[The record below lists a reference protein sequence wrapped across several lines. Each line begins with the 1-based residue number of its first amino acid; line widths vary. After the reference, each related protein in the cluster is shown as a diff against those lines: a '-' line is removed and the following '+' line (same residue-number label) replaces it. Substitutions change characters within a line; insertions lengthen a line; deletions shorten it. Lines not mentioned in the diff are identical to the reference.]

1 MKIEHFL
8 IDGNSSIKDALTKID
23 QNSFGIIFS
32 KKKSGEVYGVA
43 TDGDIRR
50 SLIAG
55 LGLDDKLDKCINKKF
70 YWENENISR
79 ELLIK
84 KLDHK
89 IKVIPILD
97 SKMHLIDVITKENL
111 PEIIEKPVYARSKS
125 PVRISFGGGGSDLTH
140 YFSNGIGAVINATV
154 SFYSHATLHIRTDAK
169 IVIHSLDLKAT
180 LNADNLEDCLN
191 MKGEFG
197 LIQAVIKTINP
208 NFGFELDLHSDFPMS
223 SGLGGSAVVA
233 AAILGCFN
241 QFRKDQWSLHELS
254 ELAYQAERLYQG
266 VEGGWQ
272 DQYATIFG
280 GFNFIEF
287 KMDQNIVHP
296 LRIPQEILLE
306 LEESLIL
313 CNTGVQHNSGNIHKD
328 QRNEMRRKDKQKL
341 VQKNVDLC
349 YKLRNQLLRGSL
361 MEFGKCLDSAWKFK
375 RDLSNEISNP
385 YLDEIYNKALD
396 NGAIGGKLLGAGGGG
411 FFLFFVPPSSKHLL
425 LSHLEKEGLQ
435 VSPFRFESEGLKSW
449 KVRL

>member
-79 ELLIK
+79 ESLIK

-223 SGLGGSAVVA
+223 SGLGGSAVIA

>member
-1 MKIEHFL
+1 MKIENFL
-8 IDGNSSIKDALTKID
+8 IDGNSSIKDALKKID
-23 QNSFGIIFS
+23 QKSFGIIFS
-32 KKKSGEVYGVA
+32 KKKSGQVYGVA

-50 SLIAG
+50 SLLAG
-55 LGLDDKLDKCINKKF
+55 LGLDDKLDQCINKKF
-70 YWENENISR
+70 YWENNSVSR
-79 ELLIK
+79 EVLIK

-111 PEIIEKPVYARSKS
+111 PEIIERPVYARSKS

-140 YFSNGIGAVINATV
+140 YFSNEIGAVINATV
-154 SFYSHATLHIRTDAK
+154 SFYSHATLHIRADSK

-313 CNTGVQHNSGNIHKD
+313 CNTGIQHNSGNIHKD

-361 MEFGKCLDSAWKFK
+361 MEFGKSLDSAWKFK

-385 YLDEIYNKALD
+385 YLDDIYNKALD

>member
-1 MKIEHFL
+1 MNIENFL
-8 IDGNSSIKDALTKID
+8 IDGNCSIKDALTKID
-23 QNSFGIIFS
+23 NNSFGIIFS
-32 KKKSGEVYGVA
+32 QTKSGEVYGVA

-55 LGLDDKLDKCINKKF
+55 LGLDDKLDKCINKEF
-70 YWENENISR
+70 HWEDNNVSR
-79 ELLIK
+79 EALIK

-111 PEIIEKPVYARSKS
+111 PEIEEMPVYARSKS

-140 YFSNGIGAVINATV
+140 YFSNGVGAVINATV
-154 SFYSHATLHIRTDAK
+154 SFYSHATLHIRSDSK
-169 IVIHSLDLKAT
+169 ITIHSLDLRST
-180 LNADNLEDCLN
+180 LKADNLEDCLN
-191 MKGEFG
+191 AKGEFG

-208 NFGFELDLHSDFPMS
+208 DFGFELDLYSDFPMS

-233 AAILGCFN
+233 ASILGCFN

-254 ELAYQAERLYQG
+254 ELAYQAERLHQG

-287 KMDQNIVHP
+287 KMDQNVVHP
-296 LRIPQEILLE
+296 LRIPPEILLE
-306 LEESLIL
+306 LEESLVL

-328 QRNEMRRKDKQKL
+328 QRSQMRSKDKQAL

-361 MEFGKCLDSAWKFK
+361 MEFGKSLDAAWKFK

-385 YLDEIYNKALD
+385 QLDEIYDQAMN

-425 LSHLEKEGLQ
+425 LSHLEKEDLKA
-435 VSPFRFESEGLKSW
+435 SPFRFESDGLKSW

>member
-23 QNSFGIIFS
+23 RNSFGIIFS
-32 KKKSGEVYGVA
+32 KRKSGEVYGVA

-70 YWENENISR
+70 YWENENVSR
-79 ELLIK
+79 ESLIK

-111 PEIIEKPVYARSKS
+111 PEIIERPVYARSKS

-154 SFYSHATLHIRTDAK
+154 SFYSHATLRIRTDEK
-169 IVIHSLDLKAT
+169 IVIHSLDLKAS
-180 LNADNLEDCLN
+180 LNADNLEDFLY

-208 NFGFELDLHSDFPMS
+208 DFGFELDLHSDFPMS

-254 ELAYQAERLYQG
+254 ELAYQAERLHQG

-313 CNTGVQHNSGNIHKD
+313 CNTGIQHNSGNIHKD
-328 QRNEMRRKDKQKL
+328 QRNEMRSKDKQKL

-349 YKLRNQLLRGSL
+349 YKLRNQLLRGLL
-361 MEFGKCLDSAWKFK
+361 MEFGKSLDSAWKFK
-375 RDLSNEISNP
+375 RNLSNEISNP
-385 YLDEIYNKALD
+385 HLDDIYNKALE

-411 FFLFFVPPSSKHLL
+411 FFLFFVPPSSKYLL

>member
-1 MKIEHFL
+1 MKIENFL
-8 IDGNSSIKDALTKID
+8 IDGNCSIKDALTKID
-23 QNSFGIIFS
+23 NNSFGIIFS
-32 KKKSGEVYGVA
+32 QTKSGEVYGVA

-55 LGLDDKLDKCINKKF
+55 LGLDDKLDKCINKEF
-70 YWENENISR
+70 HWEDNNASR
-79 ELLIK
+79 EALIK
-84 KLDHK
+84 KLDQK

-97 SKMHLIDVITKENL
+97 SKMHLVDVITKENL
-111 PEIIEKPVYARSKS
+111 PEIEEMPVYARAKS

-154 SFYSHATLHIRTDAK
+154 SFYSHATLHIRSDSK
-169 IVIHSLDLKAT
+169 IIIHSLDLGST
-180 LNADNLEDCLN
+180 LRADNLVDCLN
-191 MKGEFG
+191 AKGEFG
-197 LIQAVIKTINP
+197 LIQAVIKTVNP
-208 NFGFELDLHSDFPMS
+208 DFGFELDLYSDFPMS

-233 AAILGCFN
+233 ASILGCFN

-254 ELAYQAERLYQG
+254 ELAYEAERLHQG

-287 KMDQNIVHP
+287 KMDQNVVHP
-296 LRIPQEILLE
+296 LRIPPEILLE
-306 LEESLIL
+306 LEESLVL
-313 CNTGVQHNSGNIHKD
+313 CNTGIQHNSGNIHKD
-328 QRNEMRRKDKQKL
+328 QRNQMRSKNKQAL

-361 MEFGKCLDSAWKFK
+361 MEFGKSLDTAWKFK
-375 RDLSNEISNP
+375 RDLSNEISNSQ
-385 YLDEIYNKALD
+385 LDGIYDQAMM

-425 LSHLEKEGLQ
+425 LSHLEKEGLKA
-435 VSPFRFESEGLKSW
+435 SPFRFESDGLKSW

>member
-8 IDGNSSIKDALTKID
+8 IDGNSSIKDALKKID

-32 KKKSGEVYGVA
+32 KKKSGEVYGAA

-55 LGLDDKLDKCINKKF
+55 LDLDDKLDKCINKEF
-70 YWENENISR
+70 YWENENVSR

-111 PEIIEKPVYARSKS
+111 PEILERPVYARSKS

-180 LNADNLEDCLN
+180 LNADNLDDCLN

-208 NFGFELDLHSDFPMS
+208 DFGFELNLHSDFPMS

-233 AAILGCFN
+233 AAIFGCFN

-328 QRNEMRRKDKQKL
+328 QRNEMRRKDKQEL

-361 MEFGKCLDSAWKFK
+361 TEFGKSLDAAWKFK

-385 YLDEIYNKALD
+385 QLDRIYDQAMK

-411 FFLFFVPPSSKHLL
+411 FFLFFVLPSTKHLL
-425 LSHLEKEGLQ
+425 LSHLEKERLT
-435 VSPFRFESEGLKSW
+435 VSPFRFESDGLKSW

>member
-1 MKIEHFL
+1 MKIENFL
-8 IDGNSSIKDALTKID
+8 IDGNCSIKDALKKID
-23 QNSFGIIFS
+23 HNSLGIIFS
-32 KKKSGEVYGVA
+32 QKKSGEVYGAA

-55 LGLDDKLDKCINKKF
+55 LGLDDKLDKCINKEF
-70 YWENENISR
+70 YWEHENASR
-79 ELLIK
+79 EALIK
-84 KLDHK
+84 KFDHK

-97 SKMHLIDVITKENL
+97 SKMHLIDIITKENL
-111 PEIIEKPVYARSKS
+111 PEIEEMPVYARSKS

-140 YFSNGIGAVINATV
+140 YFSQGIGAVINATI
-154 SFYSHATLHIRTDAK
+154 SFYSHATLHIRPDTK
-169 IVIHSLDLKAT
+169 IIIHSLDLRSTLKAE
-180 LNADNLEDCLN
+180 NLEDCLN
-191 MKGEFG
+191 AKGEFG

-208 NFGFELDLHSDFPMS
+208 DFGFELDLHSDFPMS

-287 KMDQNIVHP
+287 KMDQNVVHP

-306 LEESLIL
+306 LEESLVL
-313 CNTGVQHNSGNIHKD
+313 CNTGIQHNSGNIHKD
-328 QRNEMRRKDKQKL
+328 QRSQMRSKAKQAL

-361 MEFGKCLDSAWKFK
+361 TEFGKSLDAAWKFK

-385 YLDEIYNKALD
+385 QLDRIYDQAMK

-411 FFLFFVPPSSKHLL
+411 FFLFFVLPSTKHLL
-425 LSHLEKEGLQ
+425 LSHLEKERLTA
-435 VSPFRFESEGLKSW
+435 SPFRFESDGLKSW

>member
-1 MKIEHFL
+1 MKIKHFL

-55 LGLDDKLDKCINKKF
+55 LGLDDKLDECINKKF
-70 YWENENISR
+70 YWENENVSR
-79 ELLIK
+79 ESLIK

-111 PEIIEKPVYARSKS
+111 PEILERPVYARSKS

-154 SFYSHATLHIRTDAK
+154 SFYSHATLHVRTDAK

-208 NFGFELDLHSDFPMS
+208 DFGFELDLHSDFPMS

-361 MEFGKCLDSAWKFK
+361 MEFGKSLDSAWTFK

-385 YLDEIYNKALD
+385 YLDDIYNKALD

-435 VSPFRFESEGLKSW
+435 ASPFRFESEGLKSW

>member
-1 MKIEHFL
+1 MKIENFL
-8 IDGNSSIKDALTKID
+8 IDGNCSIKDALTKID
-23 QNSFGIIFS
+23 NNSFGIIFS
-32 KKKSGEVYGVA
+32 QTKSGEVYGVA

-55 LGLDDKLDKCINKKF
+55 LGLDDKIDKCINKEF
-70 YWENENISR
+70 HWEDNNVSR
-79 ELLIK
+79 EALIK
-84 KLDHK
+84 KLDHQ

-97 SKMHLIDVITKENL
+97 SKMHLVDVITKENL
-111 PEIIEKPVYARSKS
+111 PEIEEMPVYARAKS

-154 SFYSHATLHIRTDAK
+154 SFYSHATLHIRSDSK
-169 IVIHSLDLKAT
+169 IIIHSLDLRST
-180 LNADNLEDCLN
+180 LRADNLVDCLN
-191 MKGEFG
+191 AKGEFG
-197 LIQAVIKTINP
+197 LIQAVIKTVNP
-208 NFGFELDLHSDFPMS
+208 DFGFELDLYSDFPMS

-233 AAILGCFN
+233 ASILGCFN

-254 ELAYQAERLYQG
+254 ELAYEAERLHQG

-287 KMDQNIVHP
+287 KMDQNVVHP
-296 LRIPQEILLE
+296 LRIPTEILLE
-306 LEESLIL
+306 LEESLVL
-313 CNTGVQHNSGNIHKD
+313 CNTGIQHNSGNIHKD
-328 QRNEMRRKDKQKL
+328 QRNQMRSKNKQAL

-361 MEFGKCLDSAWKFK
+361 MEFGKSLDTAWKFK
-375 RDLSNEISNP
+375 RDLSNEISNSQ
-385 YLDEIYNKALD
+385 LDGIYDQAMM

-425 LSHLEKEGLQ
+425 LSHLEKEGLK
-435 VSPFRFESEGLKSW
+435 VSPFRFESDGLKSW

>member
-1 MKIEHFL
+1 MKIENFL
-8 IDGNSSIKDALTKID
+8 IDGNCSIKDALTKID
-23 QNSFGIIFS
+23 HNSFGIIFS
-32 KKKSGEVYGVA
+32 QKKSGEVYGVA

-55 LGLDDKLDKCINKKF
+55 LDLDDKLDKCINKEF
-70 YWENENISR
+70 HWEYENVSR
-79 ELLIK
+79 EALIK

-89 IKVIPILD
+89 IKAIPILD

-111 PEIIEKPVYARSKS
+111 PKIEEMPVYARSKS

-140 YFSNGIGAVINATV
+140 YFSQGIGAVINATV
-154 SFYSHATLHIRTDAK
+154 SFYSHATLHIRSDSK
-169 IVIHSLDLKAT
+169 IIIHSLDLRST
-180 LNADNLEDCLN
+180 LKADNIEDCLN
-191 MKGEFG
+191 AKGEFG

-208 NFGFELDLHSDFPMS
+208 DFGFELDLHSDFPMS

-254 ELAYQAERLYQG
+254 ELAYQAERLHQG

-287 KMDQNIVHP
+287 KMDQNVVHP

-306 LEESLIL
+306 LEESLVL
-313 CNTGVQHNSGNIHKD
+313 CNTGVQHHSGNIHKD
-328 QRNEMRRKDKQKL
+328 QRGQMRNKDKQAL
-341 VQKNVDLC
+341 VKKNVDLC

-361 MEFGKCLDSAWKFK
+361 IEFGKSLDAAWKFK

-385 YLDEIYNKALD
+385 QLDRIYDQAMK

-411 FFLFFVPPSSKHLL
+411 FFLFFVLPSTKHLL
-425 LSHLEKEGLQ
+425 LSHLEKEGLKA
-435 VSPFRFESEGLKSW
+435 SPFRFESDGLKSW

>member
-1 MKIEHFL
+1 MKIENFL
-8 IDGNSSIKDALTKID
+8 IDGNCSIKDALTKID
-23 QNSFGIIFS
+23 NNSFGIIFS
-32 KKKSGEVYGVA
+32 QTKSGEVYGVA

-55 LGLDDKLDKCINKKF
+55 LGLDDKIDKCINKEF
-70 YWENENISR
+70 HWEDNNVSR
-79 ELLIK
+79 EALIK
-84 KLDHK
+84 KLDHQ

-97 SKMHLIDVITKENL
+97 SKMHLVDVITKENL
-111 PEIIEKPVYARSKS
+111 PEIEEMPVYARAKS

-154 SFYSHATLHIRTDAK
+154 SFYSHATLHIRSDSK
-169 IVIHSLDLKAT
+169 IIIHSLDLRST
-180 LNADNLEDCLN
+180 LRADNLVDCLN
-191 MKGEFG
+191 AKGEFG
-197 LIQAVIKTINP
+197 LIQAVIKTVNP
-208 NFGFELDLHSDFPMS
+208 DFGFELDLYSDFPMS

-233 AAILGCFN
+233 ASILGCFN

-254 ELAYQAERLYQG
+254 ELAYEAERLHQG

-287 KMDQNIVHP
+287 KMDQNVVHP
-296 LRIPQEILLE
+296 LRIPTEILLE
-306 LEESLIL
+306 LEESLVL
-313 CNTGVQHNSGNIHKD
+313 CNTGIQHNSGNIHKD
-328 QRNEMRRKDKQKL
+328 QRNQMRSKNKQAL

-361 MEFGKCLDSAWKFK
+361 MEFGKSLDTAWKFK
-375 RDLSNEISNP
+375 RDLSNEISNSQ
-385 YLDEIYNKALD
+385 LDGIYDQAMM

-425 LSHLEKEGLQ
+425 LSHLEKEGLKA
-435 VSPFRFESEGLKSW
+435 SPFRFESDGLKSW

>member
-1 MKIEHFL
+1 MKIENFL
-8 IDGNSSIKDALTKID
+8 IDGNCSIKDALTKID
-23 QNSFGIIFS
+23 NNSFGIIFS
-32 KKKSGEVYGVA
+32 QTKSGEVYGVA

-55 LGLDDKLDKCINKKF
+55 LGLDDKLDKCINKEF
-70 YWENENISR
+70 HWEDNNVSR
-79 ELLIK
+79 EALIK
-84 KLDHK
+84 KLDQK

-97 SKMHLIDVITKENL
+97 SKMHLVDVITKENL
-111 PEIIEKPVYARSKS
+111 PEIEEMPVYARAKS

-154 SFYSHATLHIRTDAK
+154 SFYSHATLHIRSDSK
-169 IVIHSLDLKAT
+169 IIIHSLDLGST
-180 LNADNLEDCLN
+180 LRADNLVDCLN
-191 MKGEFG
+191 AKGEFG
-197 LIQAVIKTINP
+197 LIQAVIKTVNP
-208 NFGFELDLHSDFPMS
+208 DFGFELDLYSDFPMS

-233 AAILGCFN
+233 ASILGCFN

-254 ELAYQAERLYQG
+254 ELAYEAERLHQG

-287 KMDQNIVHP
+287 KMDQNVVHP
-296 LRIPQEILLE
+296 LRIPPEILLE
-306 LEESLIL
+306 LEESLVL
-313 CNTGVQHNSGNIHKD
+313 CNTGIQHNSGNIHKD
-328 QRNEMRRKDKQKL
+328 QRSQMRSKNKQAL

-361 MEFGKCLDSAWKFK
+361 MEFGKSLDTAWKFK
-375 RDLSNEISNP
+375 RDLSNEISNSQ
-385 YLDEIYNKALD
+385 LDGIYDQAMM

-425 LSHLEKEGLQ
+425 LSHLEKEGLKA
-435 VSPFRFESEGLKSW
+435 SPFRFESDGLKSW

>member
-70 YWENENISR
+70 YWENEDISR
-79 ELLIK
+79 ESLIK

-361 MEFGKCLDSAWKFK
+361 MEFGKSLDSAWKFK

-385 YLDEIYNKALD
+385 YLDDIYNKALD

>member
-1 MKIEHFL
+1 MKIENFL
-8 IDGNSSIKDALTKID
+8 IDGNCSIKDALTKID
-23 QNSFGIIFS
+23 HNSFGIIFS
-32 KKKSGEVYGVA
+32 QKKSGEVYGAA

-70 YWENENISR
+70 YWEDENVSR
-79 ELLIK
+79 EALIK

-111 PEIIEKPVYARSKS
+111 PEIEEMPVYARSKS

-140 YFSNGIGAVINATV
+140 YFSKGIGAVINSTV
-154 SFYSHATLHIRTDAK
+154 SFYSHATLHIRPDSK
-169 IVIHSLDLKAT
+169 IIIHSLDLRST
-180 LNADNLEDCLN
+180 LKADNLEDCLN
-191 MKGEFG
+191 AKGEFG

-208 NFGFELDLHSDFPMS
+208 DFGFELDLHSDFPMS

-254 ELAYQAERLYQG
+254 ELAYQAERLHQG
-266 VEGGWQ
+266 IEGGWQ

-287 KMDQNIVHP
+287 KMDQNVVHP

-306 LEESLIL
+306 LEESLVL

-328 QRNEMRRKDKQKL
+328 QRSQMLNKDKQVL

-361 MEFGKCLDSAWKFK
+361 MEFGKSLDAAWKFK

-385 YLDEIYNKALD
+385 QLDGIYDQAMK

-425 LSHLEKEGLQ
+425 LSHLEKEGLKA
-435 VSPFRFESEGLKSW
+435 SPFRFESDGLKSW

>member
-1 MKIEHFL
+1 MKIENFL
-8 IDGNSSIKDALTKID
+8 IDGNCSIKDALTKID
-23 QNSFGIIFS
+23 NNSFGIIFS
-32 KKKSGEVYGVA
+32 QTKSGEVYGVA

-55 LGLDDKLDKCINKKF
+55 LGLDDKLDKCINKEF
-70 YWENENISR
+70 HWEDNNASR
-79 ELLIK
+79 EALIK
-84 KLDHK
+84 KLDQK

-97 SKMHLIDVITKENL
+97 SKMHLVDVITKENL
-111 PEIIEKPVYARSKS
+111 PEIEEMPVYARAKS

-154 SFYSHATLHIRTDAK
+154 SFYSHATLHIRSDSK
-169 IVIHSLDLKAT
+169 IIIHSLDLGST
-180 LNADNLEDCLN
+180 LRADNLVDCLN
-191 MKGEFG
+191 PKGEFG
-197 LIQAVIKTINP
+197 LIQAVIKTVNP
-208 NFGFELDLHSDFPMS
+208 DFGFELDLYSDFPMS

-254 ELAYQAERLYQG
+254 ELAYQAERLHQG

-287 KMDQNIVHP
+287 KMDQNVVHP
-296 LRIPQEILLE
+296 LRIPPEILLE
-306 LEESLIL
+306 LEESLVL
-313 CNTGVQHNSGNIHKD
+313 CNTGIQHNSGNIHKD
-328 QRNEMRRKDKQKL
+328 QRSQMRSKNKQAL

-361 MEFGKCLDSAWKFK
+361 MEFGKSLDTAWKFK
-375 RDLSNEISNP
+375 RDLSNEISNSQ
-385 YLDEIYNKALD
+385 LDGIYDQAMK

-425 LSHLEKEGLQ
+425 LSHLEKEGLKA
-435 VSPFRFESEGLKSW
+435 SPFRFESDGLKSW

>member
-223 SGLGGSAVVA
+223 SGLGGSAVIA

>member
-1 MKIEHFL
+1 MKIENFL
-8 IDGNSSIKDALTKID
+8 IDGSCSIKDALTKID
-23 QNSFGIIFS
+23 HNSFGIIFS
-32 KKKSGEVYGVA
+32 QKKSGEVYGVA

-70 YWENENISR
+70 HWEDENVSR
-79 ELLIK
+79 EALIK

-111 PEIIEKPVYARSKS
+111 PEIEEMPVYARSKS

-140 YFSNGIGAVINATV
+140 YFSQGIGAVINATV
-154 SFYSHATLHIRTDAK
+154 SFYSHATLHIRPDSK
-169 IVIHSLDLKAT
+169 IIIHSLDLRSSLK
-180 LNADNLEDCLN
+180 ADNLEDCLN
-191 MKGEFG
+191 AKGQFG

-208 NFGFELDLHSDFPMS
+208 DFGFELDLHSDFPMS

-254 ELAYQAERLYQG
+254 ELAYQAERLHQG

-287 KMDQNIVHP
+287 KMDQNVVHP

-306 LEESLIL
+306 LEESLVL

-328 QRNEMRRKDKQKL
+328 QRSQMLNKDKQVL
-341 VQKNVDLC
+341 VQRNVDLC

-361 MEFGKCLDSAWKFK
+361 MEFGKSLDAAWKFK

-385 YLDEIYNKALD
+385 QLDGIYDQAMK

-425 LSHLEKEGLQ
+425 LSHLEKEGLKA
-435 VSPFRFESEGLKSW
+435 SPFRFESDGLKSW

>member
-1 MKIEHFL
+1 MKIENFL
-8 IDGNSSIKDALTKID
+8 IDGNCSIKDALTKID
-23 QNSFGIIFS
+23 NNSFGIIFS
-32 KKKSGEVYGVA
+32 QTKSGEVYGVA

-55 LGLDDKLDKCINKKF
+55 LGLDDKLDKCINKEF
-70 YWENENISR
+70 HWEDNNASR
-79 ELLIK
+79 EALIK
-84 KLDHK
+84 KLDQK

-97 SKMHLIDVITKENL
+97 SKMHLVDVITKENL
-111 PEIIEKPVYARSKS
+111 PEIEEMPVYARAKS

-154 SFYSHATLHIRTDAK
+154 SFYSHATLHIRSDSK
-169 IVIHSLDLKAT
+169 IIIHSLDLGST
-180 LNADNLEDCLN
+180 LRADNLVDCLN
-191 MKGEFG
+191 AKGEFG
-197 LIQAVIKTINP
+197 LIQAVIKTVNP
-208 NFGFELDLHSDFPMS
+208 DFGFELDLYSDFPMS

-233 AAILGCFN
+233 ASILGCFN

-254 ELAYQAERLYQG
+254 ELAYEAERLHQG

-287 KMDQNIVHP
+287 KMDQNVVHP
-296 LRIPQEILLE
+296 LRIPPEILLE
-306 LEESLIL
+306 LEESLVL
-313 CNTGVQHNSGNIHKD
+313 CNTGIQHNSGNIHKD
-328 QRNEMRRKDKQKL
+328 QRSQMRSKNKQAL

-361 MEFGKCLDSAWKFK
+361 MEFGKSLDTAWKFK
-375 RDLSNEISNP
+375 RDLSNEISNSQ
-385 YLDEIYNKALD
+385 LDGIYDQAMM

-425 LSHLEKEGLQ
+425 LSHLEKEGLKA
-435 VSPFRFESEGLKSW
+435 SPFRFESDGLKSW

>member
-1 MKIEHFL
+1 MKIENFL
-8 IDGNSSIKDALTKID
+8 IDGNCSIKDALTKID
-23 QNSFGIIFS
+23 HNSFGIIFS
-32 KKKSGEVYGVA
+32 QKKSGEVYGVA

-55 LGLDDKLDKCINKKF
+55 LGLDDKLDKCINKEF
-70 YWENENISR
+70 QWEDENVSR
-79 ELLIK
+79 EALIK

-89 IKVIPILD
+89 IKAIPILD

-111 PEIIEKPVYARSKS
+111 PEIEEMPVYARSKS

-140 YFSNGIGAVINATV
+140 YFSRGIGAVINATV
-154 SFYSHATLHIRTDAK
+154 SFYSHATLNIRPDSK
-169 IVIHSLDLKAT
+169 IIIHSLDLKST
-180 LNADNLEDCLN
+180 LKADNLEDCLN
-191 MKGEFG
+191 VKGEFG

-208 NFGFELDLHSDFPMS
+208 DYGFELDLHSDFPMS

-254 ELAYQAERLYQG
+254 ELAYQAERLHQG

-287 KMDQNIVHP
+287 KMDQNVVHP
-296 LRIPQEILLE
+296 LRIPKEILLE
-306 LEESLIL
+306 LEESLVL

-328 QRNEMRRKDKQKL
+328 QRSQMLNKDKQAL
-341 VQKNVDLC
+341 VQKNVELC
-349 YKLRNQLLRGSL
+349 YELRNQLLRGSL
-361 MEFGKCLDSAWKFK
+361 MEFGKSLDAAWNLK

-385 YLDEIYNKALD
+385 QLDGIYDQAMK

-425 LSHLEKEGLQ
+425 LSHLENEGLKA
-435 VSPFRFESEGLKSW
+435 SPFRFESDGLQSW

>member
-1 MKIEHFL
+1 MKIENFL
-8 IDGNSSIKDALTKID
+8 IDGNSSIKDALKKID

-32 KKKSGEVYGVA
+32 KKKSGQVYGVA

-50 SLIAG
+50 SLLAG
-55 LGLDDKLDKCINKKF
+55 LGLDDKLDQCINKKF
-70 YWENENISR
+70 YWENNSVSR
-79 ELLIK
+79 EVLIK

-111 PEIIEKPVYARSKS
+111 PEIIERPVYARSKS

-140 YFSNGIGAVINATV
+140 YFSNEIGAVINATV
-154 SFYSHATLHIRTDAK
+154 SFYSHATLHIRADSK

-313 CNTGVQHNSGNIHKD
+313 CNTGIQHNSGNIHKD

-361 MEFGKCLDSAWKFK
+361 MEFGKSLDSAWKFK

-385 YLDEIYNKALD
+385 YLDDIYNKALD

>member
-1 MKIEHFL
+1 MKIENFL
-8 IDGNSSIKDALTKID
+8 IDGNCSIKDALTKID
-23 QNSFGIIFS
+23 NNSFGIIFS
-32 KKKSGEVYGVA
+32 QTKSGEVYGVA

-55 LGLDDKLDKCINKKF
+55 LGLDDKLDKCINKEF
-70 YWENENISR
+70 HWEDNNASR
-79 ELLIK
+79 EALIK
-84 KLDHK
+84 KLDQK

-97 SKMHLIDVITKENL
+97 SKMHLVDVITKENL
-111 PEIIEKPVYARSKS
+111 PEIEEMPVYARAKS

-154 SFYSHATLHIRTDAK
+154 SFYSHATLHIRSDSK
-169 IVIHSLDLKAT
+169 IIIHSLDLRST
-180 LNADNLEDCLN
+180 LRADNLVDCLN
-191 MKGEFG
+191 AKGEFG
-197 LIQAVIKTINP
+197 LIQAVIKTVNP
-208 NFGFELDLHSDFPMS
+208 DFGFELDLYSDFPMS

-233 AAILGCFN
+233 ASILGCFN

-254 ELAYQAERLYQG
+254 ELAYEAERLHQG

-287 KMDQNIVHP
+287 KMDQNVVHP
-296 LRIPQEILLE
+296 LRIPPEILLE
-306 LEESLIL
+306 LEESLVL
-313 CNTGVQHNSGNIHKD
+313 CNTGIQHNSGNIHKD
-328 QRNEMRRKDKQKL
+328 QRNQMRSKNKQAL

-361 MEFGKCLDSAWKFK
+361 MEFGKSLDTAWKFK
-375 RDLSNEISNP
+375 RDLSNEISNSQ
-385 YLDEIYNKALD
+385 LDGIYDQAMM

-425 LSHLEKEGLQ
+425 LSHLEKEGLKA
-435 VSPFRFESEGLKSW
+435 SPFRFESDGLKSW